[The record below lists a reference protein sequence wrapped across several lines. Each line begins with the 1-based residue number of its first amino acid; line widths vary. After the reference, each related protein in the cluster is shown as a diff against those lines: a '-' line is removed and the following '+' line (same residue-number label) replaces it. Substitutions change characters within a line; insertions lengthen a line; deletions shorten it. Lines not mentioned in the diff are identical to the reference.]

1 MLGLSSGL
9 VFNNYPIEIIPTD
22 ISDLVGWWDFT
33 DASSMYTD
41 AGSTNVSSSGDV
53 IARVDNK
60 AYTNNNSPL
69 MLGKFA
75 VKSDVGGSDYANGYT
90 TGGAN
95 GKSYVSLGSTAGFVS
110 GWATSHGGIPH
121 DYVYSNM
128 SADQIQGVSE
138 ADMNTRISNFD
149 SNYDNV
155 LSTSILDPENIT
167 IFTVAKP
174 PNVEFVAGDWF
185 HSSSQTW
192 KSVIRISGKTSSNGT
207 LSLHSVGAGNGSSN
221 PDYWNAEFGRT
232 NVSASYGTGQKVIAY
247 GSGNERN
254 TFTDP
259 SPDSPEVTSGAQII
273 TAIGGGSGSSKLYKN
288 GNTSDGKVDGDS
300 GSTKLHLGHIGGA
313 AGSHDSHKFDKIEI
327 GARFNASS
335 GGNHGALSSGASWNW
350 GDTDDLEDDQS
361 NGIYEIIIYSKKLSS
376 EEISGIETYLK
387 TKYGI
392 S

>member
-75 VKSDVGGSDYANGYT
+75 VKSDVGGSGYANGYT

-149 SNYDNV
+149 SSYDNV

-174 PNVEFVAGDWF
+174 PSTEFVSGAWF
-185 HSSSQTW
+185 PINVSQTW
-192 KSVIRISGKTSSNGT
+192 KSVIRLSGRTSSNGV
-207 LSLHSVGAGNGSSN
+207 LSLHSIGAGNGASN
-221 PDYWNAEFGRT
+221 PDYWNAEFGRA
-232 NVSASYGTGQKVIAY
+232 NVSSTSGEGQKVIAY
-247 GSGNERN
+247 GDGNEHN

-273 TAIGGGSGSSKLYKN
+273 TTIGGGSGSSKLYKN

-300 GSTKLHLGHIGGA
+300 GSTKLHLGHIGGSS
-313 AGSHDSHKFDKIEI
+313 GSHDSHEFDKIEI
-327 GARFNASS
+327 GGRFSSSSS
-335 GGNHGALSSGASWNW
+335 GTPVALSSGGAWNW
-350 GDTDDLEDDQS
+350 GNTGDLEDDQS

-376 EEISGIETYLK
+376 EEVSGIETLE
-387 TKYGI
+387 
-392 S
+392 